1 MVTACHAGDVVKHVI
16 VERPLPDRVE
26 EFVACAIELRQ
37 VMTARNWAQYTAWRA
52 TPADEGE
59 PTMFNVG
66 ILGRAVPFDP
76 ELVVLECTFA
86 DRAALEAQLEAMRN
100 DAEAVK
106 IILRAFDMV
115 DVSASRAYVLEDWW
129 P

>member
-1 MVTACHAGDVVKHVI
+1 VVKHVI

-26 EFVACAIELRQ
+26 EFVACALELRH
-37 VMTARNWAQYTAWRA
+37 VMAARGWEHYTAWRA
-52 TPADEGE
+52 TIGDEGE

-76 ELVVLECTFA
+76 ELVVLECTFD
-86 DRAALEAQLEAMRN
+86 DRAAFESQLEAMRN
-100 DAEAVK
+100 DSEVVK

-115 DVSASRAYVLEDWW
+115 DTSVSRAYVLEDWW